1 MQLKD
6 RSTLFIDDREL
17 QSLETSARRMR
28 GEIFFAERWLIV
40 EGQSDY
46 LIVYGIAF
54 ALGYDLDRHGVAVI
68 DAQNNGSPA
77 MFAVLARALNIPW
90 LAVFDGDQAGQ
101 TYKRQIAERG
111 FNADEINYRIHLHSE
126 NDLETQLVADG
137 LNTELRAILETLGER
152 NADSLNDK
160 DLIERLQNSKTRYAP
175 ALAEQLRSNVDL
187 AQRSP
192 EAFRNAIGKL
202 RGLE

>member
-1 MQLKD
+1 MTESYKALKPLPAECVGK
-6 RSTLFIDDREL
+6 SFL
-17 QSLETSARRMR
+17 QNGGLSLRDSRITS
-28 GEIFFAERWLIV
+28 LCTV
-40 EGQSDY
+40 S
-46 LIVYGIAF
+46 AF